1 MPRKRISEVLHSVD
15 PHLTVVE
22 GGRRY
27 KRQDTPAGE
36 KYYFRPSAMSEA
48 DWNQAA
54 GVVCSNCGQEVF
66 QSRDG
71 LCMPCWEKANEYEVR
86 DRAGALNLLP
96 ASIIMEIARPV
107 RKNAE

>member
-1 MPRKRISEVLHSVD
+1 MQKKSLSEVLHSVD

-27 KRQDTPAGE
+27 KRPDAPTGE
-36 KYYFRPSAMSEA
+36 KYYFRPSTMTEA
-48 DWNQAA
+48 DWNQSA
-54 GVVCSNCGQEVF
+54 GVVCSGCGHEAF
-66 QSRDG
+66 RSRDG

-86 DRAGALNLLP
+86 DRAGVLNLLP
-96 ASIIMEIARPV
+96 ASVILEIARPA